1 MKKIIIAFLGLLC
14 SKTLGKGHVCS
25 EDELVRELR
34 EDLEDNGKKIK
45 ERAVGLFAAQCGH
58 ERSDGD
64 RTKTRGEVG
73 L

>member
-1 MKKIIIAFLGLLC
+1 M
-14 SKTLGKGHVCS
+14 
-25 EDELVRELR
+25 RELR
-34 EDLEDNGKKIK
+34 EDLEDNGTKIK

-73 L
+73 LELGL